1 MRPSACAGLL
11 GVSEVQAGLSPEQ
24 KLAAIQAAQQQGGGS
39 APTVRG
45 SGVIMVSPGGPL
57 PCAAAS
63 NTHRVDTS
71 PRNVPHSAAG
81 RPHGAGKDSQI

>member
-1 MRPSACAGLL
+1 MRLSACAGLL

-45 SGVIMVSPGGPL
+45 SGVIMVSPRGPL

-63 NTHRVDTS
+63 NTS
-71 PRNVPHSAAG
+71 PRSVPHSAAG
-81 RPHGAGKDSQI
+81 RLHGAGKDSQI